1 MAERD
6 RSTDAIQLAGIHKSF
21 DGFVALDAAHFAARW
36 GEVHALLGENGA
48 GKSSLM
54 NIAAGL
60 YAPEAG
66 TMRVDGA
73 PVRLHGPRDAA
84 ALGIGMVHQ
93 HFKLVRP
100 FTVAENIL
108 LASRE
113 AQQRGRYGPKLTA
126 METAIRERA
135 EALGFA
141 MDPRARVGSLS
152 IAEQQRVEIL
162 KVLLAGARIL
172 ILDEPTAVL
181 TDAEAERL
189 LRTVQGLARAG
200 TAVVLVT
207 HKMADVKTY
216 ADRVTIMRAG
226 RTVQTLDPRES
237 STAELVK
244 LTVGETINPPPR
256 NGNAPGEVRLTLRN
270 VKLALHGG
278 LNDRHATGDT
288 ARDRDGINLSVRA
301 GEIYGVAG
309 VGGNGQSELA
319 AAIMGLATGAVHSM
333 TGTILLDTEGDL
345 SPTALAGRRGAGI
358 AAIPADRYGIG
369 LAGSL
374 SVAENFGI
382 GAARTGAFGS
392 IWRLRKGTMAAA
404 ADAAMRAF
412 NVQGVRTPR
421 HKAALLSGGNAQ
433 KLVIARE
440 FSKQPALVLAHSPSR
455 GLDARA
461 TIEVHARLLA
471 ARDAGAAVLLIS
483 EDLDEVLSLS
493 DRIGVMARGHIVREF
508 THPADR
514 QAIGRAMVEHA

>member
-1 MAERD
+1 MPAANE
-6 RSTDAIQLAGIHKSF
+6 SINAIALSGIRKSF
-21 DGFVALDAAHFAARW
+21 DGFVALDDAHFAARW

-60 YAPEAG
+60 YAQEAG
-66 TMRVDGA
+66 TMAVDGKPA
-73 PVRLHGPRDAA
+73 RLLGPRDAA
-84 ALGIGMVHQ
+84 LLGIGMVHQ

-100 FTVAENIL
+100 FTVAQNIL
-108 LASRE
+108 LANPGAQHRVHHGAKLAQME
-113 AQQRGRYGPKLTA
+113 A
-126 METAIRERA
+126 AIRKSA
-135 EALGFA
+135 DTLGFSI
-141 MDPRARVGSLS
+141 DPRARVETLS

-181 TDAEAERL
+181 TDAEADRL
-189 LRTVQGLARAG
+189 LRTVHDLARSG

-216 ADRVTIMRAG
+216 ADRVTIMRGG
-226 RTVQTLDPRES
+226 RTIQTFDPRQA

-244 LTVGETINPPPR
+244 LTVGETLHPPAR
-256 NGNAPGEVRLTLRN
+256 AVRQAGAARLRLRDLKLTHHG
-270 VKLALHGG
+270 AL
-278 LNDRHATGDT
+278 
-288 ARDRDGINLSVRA
+288 RDRVPINLEVRA
-301 GEIYGVAG
+301 GEIYGIAG

-319 AAIMGLATGAVHSM
+319 SAILGLTGGDVGWVDGEIHLDGLGDIANAPAA
-333 TGTILLDTEGDL
+333 
-345 SPTALAGRRGAGI
+345 RRRDASI

-374 SVAENFGI
+374 SVSENFGI
-382 GAARTGAFGS
+382 GAAHTGAFGS
-392 IWRLRKGTMAAA
+392 VWRLRKSTM
-404 ADAAMRAF
+404 ADAAGTATQQF
-412 NVQGVRTPR
+412 NVQGVRSVQQ
-421 HKAALLSGGNAQ
+421 KAALLSGGNAQ

-461 TIEVHARLLA
+461 TTEVHARLLA

-483 EDLDEVLSLS
+483 EDLDEVLSLA

-508 THPADR
+508 AQPADR
-514 QAIGRAMVEHA
+514 QAIGHAMVDHA